1 MSSVSEECVKEI
13 ENERHDAQLE
23 GGDKEREI
31 ANANK

>member
-13 ENERHDAQLE
+13 ENERLDAHRV
-23 GGDKEREI
+23 GDKEREI